1 VPFAVPKQEGRLT
14 GQNWEVD
21 MAYKQVPISY
31 TPTSGITLQTGKGL
45 TLSQYTTKQKWSTTK
60 RFSVT
65 PTGSIIGSPT
75 EAHTYTRNAL
85 AKQHQTTGPRS
96 VALPGHHVTKTQPK
110 QTGFPVQPLT
120 SFVTHATPSR
130 TTKGTFPRITYPTK
144 PYHTPVHT
152 YVGSRFPLVTTPNSP
167 IQPHQ
172 ATGATTT
179 PNPPIV
185 TPYTRSPYTVQAPT
199 PMVVTRTTTAASS
212 TTGTKKWWLIGAVVA
227 VGGGLYLWYRH
238 KKQQG
243 SEAFQ

>member
-1 VPFAVPKQEGRLT
+1 
-14 GQNWEVD
+14 

-65 PTGSIIGSPT
+65 PTGSIIGTPT
-75 EAHTYTRNAL
+75 EAHTFTRNAL

-110 QTGFPVQPLT
+110 QTGFPVQPL
-120 SFVTHATPSR
+120 SHFVTHATPSR
-130 TTKGTFPRITYPTK
+130 TTKGTFPIPYTGPRQPT
-144 PYHTPVHT
+144 PASHQ
-152 YVGSRFPLVTTPNSP
+152 LVTPTDQTMPGRSVS
-167 IQPHQ
+167 
-172 ATGATTT
+172 GATTT

-243 SEAFQ
+243 TEAFQ

>member
-1 VPFAVPKQEGRLT
+1 
-14 GQNWEVD
+14 

-75 EAHTYTRNAL
+75 EAHTFTRQAM
-85 AKQHQTTGPRS
+85 ASQHKTTGPRS

-130 TTKGTFPRITYPTK
+130 TTKGTFPIPYTGPRQPT
-144 PYHTPVHT
+144 PASHQLVTPTDQTISPTNPGGFSFHTPSAST
-152 YVGSRFPLVTTPNSP
+152 ST
-167 IQPHQ
+167 QPV
-172 ATGATTT
+172 
-179 PNPPIV
+179 I
-185 TPYTRSPYTVQAPT
+185 TPYTHSPNTVQAPT
-199 PMVVTRTTTAASS
+199 PLVVTRTTTATSS

-238 KKQQG
+238 RKQQG
-243 SEAFQ
+243 TEAFQ